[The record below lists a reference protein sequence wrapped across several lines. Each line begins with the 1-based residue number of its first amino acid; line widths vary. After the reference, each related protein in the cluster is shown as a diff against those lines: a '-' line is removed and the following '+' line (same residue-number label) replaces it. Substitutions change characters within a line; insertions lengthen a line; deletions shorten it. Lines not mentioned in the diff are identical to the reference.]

1 MGLPMGLIS
10 FLFTMALDYPFWSY
24 FNLNI
29 ILPLLTFFFA
39 QDGEAQENP
48 GHPQRWFL

>member
-29 ILPLLTFFFA
+29 ILPLLTFLFA
-39 QDGEAQENP
+39 QDGEAPENP
-48 GHPQRWFL
+48 GHPQRWIL